1 MGTQLPSTQKGHS
14 SRPCPHIF
22 RPLFAVAK
30 RLDGSRCHMVW
41 PGRPWPRPHYVRWG
55 LTPPPKGHRSIPTF
69 QPMCR
74 LWPNC
79 YMDQDATW
87 YGGRPRSRLHC
98 VRRGSSS
105 PSPKWGQSS
114 LFGPCLLWSKFKR
127 LESMDQ
133 DATWYGGMGLGTG
146 YIALDGD
153 PATAK
158 RGTSPNFRPM
168 SVVAKQLHG

>member
-1 MGTQLPSTQKGHS
+1 MGTQ
-14 SRPCPHIF
+14 
-22 RPLFAVAK
+22 
-30 RLDGSRCHMVW
+30 
-41 PGRPWPRPHYVRWG
+41 
-55 LTPPPKGHRSIPTF
+55 PPPPKKGHRSIPTF

-105 PSPKWGQSS
+105 PSPKGGQSL

-168 SVVAKQLHG
+168 SVVAKQLHGWVKMPLTKVGLGRGDIMVDGYWGPSSPSF